1 MTITENQIKVMKLS
15 SGEEIVSELIADE
28 HPRTFSVKSP
38 LKLLSIP
45 KVGNQG
51 IEESISLQRWIHFAE
66 ENNVDIPKAQVLAI
80 VNASF
85 GLVKFYEYCVSK
97 MDLQDAGD
105 ARGYDSGDFEEE
117 FMSEEEEL
125 LDDWEPESK
134 LVH

>member
-1 MTITENQIKVMKLS
+1 MTITETQIKIMKLS
-15 SGEEIVSELIADE
+15 SGEEIVSELLGDE

-45 KVGNQG
+45 KVGKQG

-80 VNASF
+80 VNASI
-85 GLVKFYEYCVSK
+85 GLSKFYEYCVNK
-97 MDLQDAGD
+97 MDLQDSDD
-105 ARGYDSGDFEEE
+105 AHGYDSGDFEEDI
-117 FMSEEEEL
+117 MHEEEEL
-125 LDDWEPESK
+125 LDEWEPESK

>member
-28 HPRTFSVKSP
+28 HPRTFNVKSP
-38 LKLLSIP
+38 LKILSIP
-45 KVGNQG
+45 KVGQEG

-85 GLVKFYEYCVSK
+85 GLCKFYEYCVNK
-97 MDLQDAGD
+97 MNLQESEDV
-105 ARGYDSGDFEEE
+105 RGYDTKEFEEE
-117 FMSEEEEL
+117 YLSEEEEL
-125 LDDWEPESK
+125 LDEWEPESK